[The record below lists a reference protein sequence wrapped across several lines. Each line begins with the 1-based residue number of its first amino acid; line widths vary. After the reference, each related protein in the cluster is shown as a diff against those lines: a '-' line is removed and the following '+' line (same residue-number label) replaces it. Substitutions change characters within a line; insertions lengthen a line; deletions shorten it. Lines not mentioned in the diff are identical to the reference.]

1 MNKFLYLTII
11 SLFVLIQLV
20 SAQTVENY
28 LKDITENY
36 TKEYMKSYLQPFS
49 TALGTSLGGAIYHRG
64 STKSFPRFDVGLSMS
79 YVMIPDEERTFN
91 DPVLG
96 SVPTIFGNGSTDVNG
111 FDKGGFL
118 LPVLH
123 ANVGLISSLEAT
135 GRFAKIN
142 IDYLGDLLIYGGGLK
157 YGLSDFLPLPM
168 LDFSV
173 QALYHKFTLG
183 DLMDAGTFSMNV
195 QASIDVPVLPLD
207 IYGGI
212 GFDNSSLLVK
222 TDKIRGNNQDWG
234 NLNIDGE
241 NGIRFTVGVSYTLL
255 FFNIHADYN
264 IGAYNSLG
272 GGLMI
277 VL

>member
-1 MNKFLYLTII
+1 MNKLLSMVII
-11 SLFVLIQLV
+11 FLFVLIQI
-20 SAQTVENY
+20 SPSQTVENY
-28 LKDITENY
+28 LKDITENN
-36 TKEYMKSYLQPFS
+36 TREYMKSYLQPFS
-49 TALGTSLGGAIYHRG
+49 TALGTSLGGSLYHRG
-64 STKSFPRFDVGLSMS
+64 YTKGFPRFDVGVSMA
-79 YVMIPDEERTFN
+79 YVMIPDEDRTFR

-96 SVPTIFGNGSTDVNG
+96 SVPTIFGGGSTGVNG

-135 GRFAKIN
+135 GRFTKIN
-142 IDYLGDLLIYGGGLK
+142 IDYLGDLLIYGAGLK
-157 YGLSDFLPLPM
+157 YGLSDFLPLPL

-173 QALYHKFTLG
+173 QAIYHKFTLG

-212 GFDNSSLLVK
+212 GFDNSSLIVK
-222 TDKIRGNNQDWG
+222 TAEIGGNNQDWG
-234 NLNIDGE
+234 NLNIEGE
-241 NGIRFTVGVSYTLL
+241 NGVRFTVGASYTLL
-255 FFNIHADYN
+255 FFNLHADYN
-264 IGAYNSLG
+264 IGTYNSLG
-272 GGLMI
+272 AGLMI